1 MIIETLRLR
10 DFRNYAQF
18 EMKPHPGVNLLFGQN
33 GSGKTNLLEA
43 VHYCALGRSHRTAQD
58 MEVVRKGAEAAACG
72 VTVKTAGGTREIALR
87 LTPGEGKH
95 KQVFVERKRAARLA
109 SLMGQVQCVMFSPE
123 DLQLIKEGP
132 SERRAFLDMML
143 SQLSPSY
150 FVALQ
155 QYRKAL
161 DQRNAIL
168 RDCRKFGRPLPAMTE
183 DFERQMARAA
193 SAILPTRR
201 KAAERLERIAAEKY
215 AAISGKTAEAL
226 GLRYQ
231 PCLPEAA
238 ETEDAQEIERA
249 FLKACRDARE
259 EDLRRG
265 TSSFGAHREDLL
277 FTLMGREMKLF
288 ASQGQIRTA
297 VLSVKLAQMEIDR
310 EESGECPVLLLDDVM
325 SELDRPRRTHL
336 LREITG
342 AQTFVTC
349 TDESDLDGCEDRRV
363 YYVSQSREGLA
374 EVREVRAGEAV
385 PEENL
390 EEPDFS

>member
-10 DFRNYAQF
+10 DFRNYGQF
-18 EMKPHPGVNLLFGQN
+18 EVKPHPGINLLFGPN

-43 VHYCALGRSHRTAQD
+43 IHYCALGRSHRTAQD
-58 MEVVRKGAEAAACG
+58 MEVVRKGAEAGACG
-72 VTVKTAGGTREIALR
+72 VTVRTEAGTREVAIR
-87 LTPGEGKH
+87 LVPGDTRH
-95 KQVFVERKRAARLA
+95 KQVFVDRKKAARLA
-109 SLMGQVQCVMFSPE
+109 SLMGQVKCVMFSPE

-143 SQLSPSY
+143 SQLSPAY

-168 RDCRKFGRPLPAMTE
+168 RDCRKNGWSLPAMIE
-183 DFERQMARAA
+183 DFERQMASQAA
-193 SAILPTRR
+193 VILPARR
-201 KAAERLERIAAEKY
+201 EVIARIGAIAREKY
-215 AAISGKTAEAL
+215 ASISGKKDEVFRV
-226 GLRYQ
+226 GYDC
-231 PCLPEAA
+231 CLPEAEA
-238 ETEDAQEIERA
+238 ESAEEIQRA
-249 FLKACRDARE
+249 FAQRSVVARG

-277 FTLMGREMKLF
+277 FTLMDREMKLF

-297 VLSVKLAQMEIDR
+297 VLSVKLAQMELYR
-310 EESGECPVLLLDDVM
+310 EESGEYPILLLDDVM

-349 TDESDLDGCEDRRV
+349 TDESDLDGCENRRT
-363 YYVSQSREGLA
+363 YYVSAGKDGPA
-374 EVREVRAGEAV
+374 AVREVNAGEAV
-385 PEENL
+385 PEEAIP
-390 EEPDFS
+390 EPDFT